1 MGMSLRAMLGV
12 VLVAC
17 LAFARV
23 LTPEEA
29 FNLTFTSQEEALEV
43 RIALGE
49 DIYLYEEEFK
59 LEITAPTPLLLNSF
73 VSLPVAVE
81 YDGYRVYDT
90 SLHVNI
96 PLALIREKIG
106 TTPFTL
112 AVSWQACSKMG
123 LCYQPMRQEFRLDA
137 SGKLSAELSE
147 HGSIAQRLASGG
159 ALWAIVS
166 FFGFGLLLSLT
177 PCVFPMIP
185 ILSSIIV
192 SQGGASLGARR
203 GLWLSFV
210 YVVSMSVAYAGA
222 GVLAGLFG
230 ANLQSALQ
238 APWVI
243 WLFSGVF
250 VALAFSMFGFYELQ
264 LPRSIQGA
272 LSKTSRTVEG
282 QGVAS
287 VALMGFLSA
296 LIVGPCVAAP
306 LAGALL
312 YISQTGDALLG
323 GVALFVMSLGMGV
336 PLLLLGASAG
346 RLLPKPGRWMNA
358 TKAVFGVMMLG
369 VAIWMLGRVLPS
381 WVELLLWSVLCLG
394 LAAYLWGAR
403 SEKIWVNTVVKTAV
417 AVLLLYGAAL
427 FVGGLAKANDPLNPL
442 APFVGGG
449 SVSSLRAFEPVGSVE
464 GLQRRIGQTSGLVMV
479 DFYAD
484 WCVSCKELES
494 ITFADPRVQE
504 AFANMTLLKVDVTKN
519 TAQDKELLAKFGL
532 FGPPGLIFYRDGVEI
547 PSAQIVGF
555 KTADEFLE
563 HLKTLQ

>member
-1 MGMSLRAMLGV
+1 MGGLRTVFGV
-12 VLVAC
+12 LLMVS

-29 FNLTFTSQEEALEV
+29 FNLTLTPQDEALEV
-43 RIALGE
+43 RIVLGE

-59 LEITAPTPLLLNSF
+59 LEIIAPTSVLLNPF

-81 YDGYRVYDT
+81 YDGYQVYSS

-96 PLALIREKIG
+96 PLSLIREKIG
-106 TTPFTL
+106 TVPFEL

-137 SGKLSAELSE
+137 KGKLSTGLSE
-147 HGSIAQRLASGG
+147 HGTIAQRLASGG

-192 SQGGASLGARR
+192 SQGGASLGAKR

-210 YVVSMSVAYAGA
+210 YVFAMSVAYAGA
-222 GVLAGLFG
+222 GVLAGIFG

-264 LPRSIQGA
+264 LPKSIQGA
-272 LSKTSRTVEG
+272 LSKTSRSVEG
-282 QGVAS
+282 QGVGS

-336 PLLLLGASAG
+336 PLLLIGASAG
-346 RLLPKPGRWMNA
+346 RLLPKPGKWMNA

-394 LAAYLWGAR
+394 LAAHLWSVK
-403 SEKIWVNTVVKTAV
+403 SEKPWVNTVVRTSATV
-417 AVLLLYGAAL
+417 FLLYGATL
-427 FVGGLAKANDPLNPL
+427 FVGSLAKANDPLNPL
-442 APFVGGG
+442 APFFGSGSTVG
-449 SVSSLRAFEPVGSVE
+449 LRAFEPVDSIGS
-464 GLQRRIGQTSGLVMV
+464 LQRRIEQTSGVVMV

-484 WCVSCKELES
+484 WCVSCKDLES
-494 ITFADPRVQE
+494 ITFADARVQE
-504 AFANMTLLKVDVTKN
+504 AFKGMTLLKVDVTKN
-519 TAQDKELLAKFGL
+519 TAQDKALLAKFGL
-532 FGPPGLIFYRDGVEI
+532 FGPPGLIFYRDGVEL
-547 PSAQIVGF
+547 PHAQIVGF
-555 KTADEFLE
+555 KTPEAFLE

>member
-1 MGMSLRAMLGV
+1 MGGLRTVFGV
-12 VLVAC
+12 LLMVS

-29 FNLTFTSQEEALEV
+29 FNLTLTPQDEALEV
-43 RIALGE
+43 RIVLGE

-59 LEITAPTPLLLNSF
+59 LEIIAPTSVLLNPF

-81 YDGYRVYDT
+81 YDGYQVYSS

-96 PLALIREKIG
+96 PLSLIREKIG
-106 TTPFTL
+106 TVPFEL

-137 SGKLSAELSE
+137 KGKLSTGLSE
-147 HGSIAQRLASGG
+147 HGTIAQRLASGG

-192 SQGGASLGARR
+192 SQGGASLGAKR

-210 YVVSMSVAYAGA
+210 YVFAMSVAYAGA
-222 GVLAGLFG
+222 GVLAGIFG

-264 LPRSIQGA
+264 LPKSIQGA
-272 LSKTSRTVEG
+272 LSKTSRSVEG
-282 QGVAS
+282 QGVGS

-336 PLLLLGASAG
+336 PLLLIGASAG
-346 RLLPKPGRWMNA
+346 RLLPKPGKWMNA

-394 LAAYLWGAR
+394 LAAHLWSVE
-403 SEKIWVNTVVKTAV
+403 SEKPWVNTVVRTSATV
-417 AVLLLYGAAL
+417 FLLYGATL
-427 FVGGLAKANDPLNPL
+427 FVGSLAKANDPLNPL
-442 APFVGGG
+442 APFFGSGSTVG
-449 SVSSLRAFEPVGSVE
+449 LRAFEPVDSIGS
-464 GLQRRIGQTSGLVMV
+464 LQRRIEQTSGVVMV

-484 WCVSCKELES
+484 WCVSCKDLES
-494 ITFADPRVQE
+494 ITFADARVQE
-504 AFANMTLLKVDVTKN
+504 AFKGMTLLKVDVTKN
-519 TAQDKELLAKFGL
+519 TAQDKALLAKFGL
-532 FGPPGLIFYRDGVEI
+532 FGPPGLIFYRDGVEL
-547 PSAQIVGF
+547 PHAQIVGF
-555 KTADEFLE
+555 KTPEAFLE

>member
-1 MGMSLRAMLGV
+1 MGGLRTVFGV
-12 VLVAC
+12 LLMVS

-29 FNLTFTSQEEALEV
+29 FNLTLTPQDEALEV
-43 RIALGE
+43 RIVLGE

-59 LEITAPTPLLLNSF
+59 LEIIAPTSVLLNPF

-81 YDGYRVYDT
+81 YDGYQVYSS

-96 PLALIREKIG
+96 PLSLIREKIG
-106 TTPFTL
+106 TVPFEL

-137 SGKLSAELSE
+137 KGKLSTGLSE
-147 HGSIAQRLASGG
+147 HGTIAQRLASGG

-192 SQGGASLGARR
+192 SQGGASLGAKR

-210 YVVSMSVAYAGA
+210 YVFAMSVAYAGA
-222 GVLAGLFG
+222 GVLAGIFG

-264 LPRSIQGA
+264 LPKSIQGA
-272 LSKTSRTVEG
+272 LSKTSRSVEG
-282 QGVAS
+282 QGVGS

-336 PLLLLGASAG
+336 PLLLIGASAG
-346 RLLPKPGRWMNA
+346 RLLPKPGKWMNA

-394 LAAYLWGAR
+394 LAAHLWSVE
-403 SEKIWVNTVVKTAV
+403 SEKPWVNTVVRTSATV
-417 AVLLLYGAAL
+417 FLLYGATL
-427 FVGGLAKANDPLNPL
+427 FVGSLAKANDPLNPL
-442 APFVGGG
+442 APFFGSGSTVG
-449 SVSSLRAFEPVGSVE
+449 LRAFEPVDSIGS
-464 GLQRRIGQTSGLVMV
+464 LQRRIEQTSGVVMV

-494 ITFADPRVQE
+494 ITFADARVQE
-504 AFANMTLLKVDVTKN
+504 AFKSMTLLKVDVTKN
-519 TAQDKELLAKFGL
+519 TAQDKALLAKFGL
-532 FGPPGLIFYRDGVEI
+532 FGPPGLIFYRDGVEL
-547 PSAQIVGF
+547 PHAQIVGF
-555 KTADEFLE
+555 KTPEAFLE